1 MPKKPKLAEYSSSKK
16 APSENSSAASIGF
29 MVFGF
34 GLVFYSFFL
43 FHNQKNQASLSSV
56 RPLEIT
62 SQIDPETSFE
72 RMRKIEG
79 LEVNNQRITAEVNK
93 QQEMLGASKYTLQ
106 SVDIQ
111 DSLMKGVGLPGEANM
126 QLQLHDRLKD
136 ERESYPDVYIHR
148 ELAIDHVLYDQA
160 LRDEQRDRKIFL
172 EGLKRRAA
180 AQNLD
185 VQYDPKSGEITI
197 DQAPDKG
204 PAAR

>member
-1 MPKKPKLAEYSSSKK
+1 
-16 APSENSSAASIGF
+16 
-29 MVFGF
+29 
-34 GLVFYSFFL
+34 
-43 FHNQKNQASLSSV
+43 
-56 RPLEIT
+56 
-62 SQIDPETSFE
+62 
-72 RMRKIEG
+72 MRKIEG